1 MDADFRDACIK
12 TRGRLIFRGF
22 HAPLQPARD
31 ERGTNDTMRK
41 SFVFLG
47 LCLPLATLLAAG
59 VAVAQKSALPWWAYP
74 VTDQKFPAPDPAA
87 VGRLPGSKITF
98 TRAQVNDRFHAPDWY
113 PASHPKMP
121 DIVANGR
128 KPNVFACGYCHLPN
142 GQGRPENASVA
153 GQPAAYIVQQVADMR
168 SGARKSSSDKM
179 GSINAMMAVAKASN
193 DAEVKIAADYF
204 SRLKYQKWIR
214 VVETDMVPK
223 IAVGDRNMLRVISST
238 REPIGKRILEVPENL
253 ERTEW
258 RDSKSG
264 FIAYV
269 PKGSVARGKKLV
281 ESGASA
287 FPCAACHGPE
297 YKGNGAV
304 PALAGRSPSQ
314 IVRQLYDFKAGTR
327 NGANAAMMKPEVAHM
342 NDDMRIDIAAYLA
355 SLNP

>member
-1 MDADFRDACIK
+1 
-12 TRGRLIFRGF
+12 
-22 HAPLQPARD
+22 
-31 ERGTNDTMRK
+31 MRK

-59 VAVAQKSALPWWAYP
+59 AAVAQKSALPWWAYP

-87 VGRLPGSKITF
+87 VGRLPGSKVTF

-113 PASHPKMP
+113 PASHPRMP
-121 DIVANGR
+121 DIVAYGR

-223 IAVGDRNMLRVISST
+223 IAVGDRNMLRVVSST

-269 PKGSVARGKKLV
+269 PKGSIARGKKLV
-281 ESGASA
+281 ESGAGA

-342 NDDMRIDIAAYLA
+342 TDDMRIDIAAYLA